1 MAGTR
6 QELKRVFAKRRIKPH
21 TVPVE
26 QLKRQKRQDN
36 VGLFFRLPKEFR
48 NEVYHYLWQHTSF
61 LDNSEDPTNLLAGR
75 PRPFQEYRVLY
86 DPSTTDMWP
95 PDWRTSRSALPGGS

>member
-36 VGLFFRLPKEFR
+36 VGLFFRLPKELR
-48 NEVYHYLWQHTSF
+48 NEVYHYLWQHTPF